1 MANSKRNFI
10 AGRMNKSVDERLV
23 PNGEYVD
30 AMNVRLGSTE
40 DSEIGSVENS
50 KGNSLLTNIILGNFS
65 GTDYNLSANAT
76 CIGAFEDGARETIY
90 WFIHD
95 KNANAT
101 ATDKADLILSYNTQ
115 TESTTYH
122 IVSFKNAND
131 VLNTTLNFN
140 EKYLINNVN
149 KVDDFLFFTD
159 NYNPPRKI
167 NVTRNYPS
175 PTTITGVD
183 NFNYND
189 ILVIVKPPTES
200 PAVQNSTTDISETYM
215 QERFICF
222 AYRYKYSDNEYSAT
236 SQFTTPSFTPSAF
249 NISTATNLNNG
260 MINSTNA
267 AIVTFNSGG
276 SEVKDIEILF
286 KEADSNIIKVI
297 EKLNKN
303 EQNYVDN
310 TNYTYSFTDSKIST
324 ILSEGEIL
332 RLYDNVPLLA
342 NSQTLM
348 GNRLMY
354 GNYVEGYNISNNL
367 SKNYLLQY
375 FTSQVSTELQ
385 TTLFQ
390 PTASTASYNIDGPV
404 TSNGQFTLDLGTI
417 QNKLKAGS
425 SLNFSFNVVHSKFS
439 GIPTAPTDTTGS
451 FSISFTYILPQAFN
465 TISALVSSTDFQ
477 DRIGTSSN
485 IKPVFGASN
494 TSCDGTTFTDTFNCA
509 LPATLGTYTK
519 FGGGITSQGQPIRA
533 IVNPLSTSII
543 LQVPA
548 MGYSTSP
555 SAPSTS
561 NTNYEYYNLSN
572 IIVTFQE
579 VGSPSSLH
587 SNRGYQVGMVYMDEF
602 NRATSALTSSNN
614 TEYIPCSASDTQNK
628 LQVTIPS
635 TQRAPS
641 FAKRYKFVIKPD
653 GEDYETIFSRIYYN
667 DPVNNYTY
675 FLLEGENI
683 AKVEEGDRYIVKRD
697 SIGPMGRCAEATVLE
712 KKSQSADFLKD
723 ASGTAIKSPAGVYMK
738 MLANDFSTVVGDDA
752 IVLPGQ
758 QSSIQNNN
766 GNRVYLEYNNFQKS
780 IDGSGNHTAYTIT
793 AGTRITIDFHLF
805 RNKRASC
812 DYRSYKLKR
821 EFISTNDYTDI
832 IEWWNG
838 DNIADIIDSGTKDP
852 SSITNT
858 YETDTA
864 VNLTDIT
871 AFKNLGTGTTN
882 YFYQWYRDSVTSEI
896 RFLIS
901 GSTACTGVIAGGS
914 ANIKALFEIFRS
926 ENLVVFETEPTEAL
940 PDVWYEGAQ
949 SYPIST
955 DGNLFHL
962 DNGATGDQDQTSSLP
977 AIINLDFFNCFT
989 FGNGVESYKIYD
1001 SITGKSFGLGNRVTT
1016 VAEQDYKRAHR
1027 ANDITYSG
1035 IYNDETNLN
1044 RLNEFNLGLL
1054 NFKPLEESFGP
1065 INKLFARE
1073 TDILVLQE
1081 DKISYVLAGK
1091 NLLSD
1096 ASGVSVLTSVPEVLG
1111 KQIARIEEYGISNN
1125 PESFVA
1131 YGPDKFF
1138 TDSKRGALIQ
1148 LKGSS
1153 GSAEQLT
1160 VISNVGMRSWF
1171 RDLFTDSFSTQKLG
1185 AYDPYMNEYV
1195 LSSNDVGLPSEDVCL
1210 PCGRTK
1216 TVDFSGDAIGATQT
1230 FCVNLPDATGSVTI
1244 NYNIPSGSTI
1254 SISRTYDGSTINIP
1268 NLTGVGTT
1276 SFGKVN
1282 VSPNTASFT
1291 ITNVAGSGASLITVQ
1306 CPDGSGLTLRTI
1318 VLTNNS
1324 DTGKF
1329 FHISHNF
1336 TSSSVLIQ
1344 SPETQIE
1351 FLDNSTGQAVFAS
1364 SYLEYVGLQG
1374 ESIFPPNGSSVV
1386 MEAHTRPPLDNYTF
1400 LNSDKFRWLRSSTNY
1415 TNTSTDLATLLPLTA
1430 TLTKTLGSPTT
1441 TSGSFTMP
1449 SNTNTYLYLVWDLR
1463 SSRGQT
1469 ICVQTGARD
1478 VFPSNTNLLSV
1489 CCSCACTATNTEY
1502 NIVNNGVTT
1511 IQVETELGGSSTFTN
1526 IGGGSEADLCSD
1538 VFPVYNPTTALGISI
1553 TAIEC
1558 GNCP

>member
-1 MANSKRNFI
+1 M
-10 AGRMNKSVDERLV
+10 
-23 PNGEYVD
+23 
-30 AMNVRLGSTE
+30 
-40 DSEIGSVENS
+40 
-50 KGNSLLTNIILGNFS
+50 
-65 GTDYNLSANAT
+65 
-76 CIGAFEDGARETIY
+76 C
-90 WFIHD
+90 
-95 KNANAT
+95 
-101 ATDKADLILSYNTQ
+101 
-115 TESTTYH
+115 
-122 IVSFKNAND
+122 
-131 VLNTTLNFN
+131 
-140 EKYLINNVN
+140 
-149 KVDDFLFFTD
+149 
-159 NYNPPRKI
+159 
-167 NVTRNYPS
+167 
-175 PTTITGVD
+175 
-183 NFNYND
+183 
-189 ILVIVKPPTES
+189 
-200 PAVQNSTTDISETYM
+200 
-215 QERFICF
+215 
-222 AYRYKYSDNEYSAT
+222 
-236 SQFTTPSFTPSAF
+236 
-249 NISTATNLNNG
+249 
-260 MINSTNA
+260 
-267 AIVTFNSGG
+267 
-276 SEVKDIEILF
+276 
-286 KEADSNIIKVI
+286 
-297 EKLNKN
+297 
-303 EQNYVDN
+303 
-310 TNYTYSFTDSKIST
+310 
-324 ILSEGEIL
+324 
-332 RLYDNVPLLA
+332 
-342 NSQTLM
+342 
-348 GNRLMY
+348 
-354 GNYVEGYNISNNL
+354 
-367 SKNYLLQY
+367 
-375 FTSQVSTELQ
+375 
-385 TTLFQ
+385 
-390 PTASTASYNIDGPV
+390 
-404 TSNGQFTLDLGTI
+404 
-417 QNKLKAGS
+417 
-425 SLNFSFNVVHSKFS
+425 
-439 GIPTAPTDTTGS
+439 
-451 FSISFTYILPQAFN
+451 
-465 TISALVSSTDFQ
+465 
-477 DRIGTSSN
+477 
-485 IKPVFGASN
+485 
-494 TSCDGTTFTDTFNCA
+494 
-509 LPATLGTYTK
+509 
-519 FGGGITSQGQPIRA
+519 
-533 IVNPLSTSII
+533 
-543 LQVPA
+543 
-548 MGYSTSP
+548 
-555 SAPSTS
+555 
-561 NTNYEYYNLSN
+561 
-572 IIVTFQE
+572 
-579 VGSPSSLH
+579 
-587 SNRGYQVGMVYMDEF
+587 
-602 NRATSALTSSNN
+602 
-614 TEYIPCSASDTQNK
+614 
-628 LQVTIPS
+628 
-635 TQRAPS
+635 
-641 FAKRYKFVIKPD
+641 
-653 GEDYETIFSRIYYN
+653 
-667 DPVNNYTY
+667 
-675 FLLEGENI
+675 
-683 AKVEEGDRYIVKRD
+683 
-697 SIGPMGRCAEATVLE
+697 
-712 KKSQSADFLKD
+712 
-723 ASGTAIKSPAGVYMK
+723 
-738 MLANDFSTVVGDDA
+738 
-752 IVLPGQ
+752 
-758 QSSIQNNN
+758 
-766 GNRVYLEYNNFQKS
+766 
-780 IDGSGNHTAYTIT
+780 TIT
-793 AGTRITIDFHLF
+793 AGTRITIDFDLF

-864 VNLTDIT
+864 VNSTDIT

-1230 FCVNLPDATGSVTI
+1230 FCVNLPDATGIVTI

-1254 SISRTYDGSTINIP
+1254 SISRTYDGITINIP

-1306 CPDGSGLTLRTI
+1306 CPDGNGLTLRTI

-1538 VFPVYNPTTALGISI
+1538 VFPIYNPTTALGISI

>member
-10 AGRMNKSVDERLV
+10 AGRMNKSVDERLI

-95 KNANAT
+95 KNATTT

-200 PAVQNSTTDISETYM
+200 PFVQNSTTDISETYM

-303 EQNYVDN
+303 ERNYVDN

-390 PTASTASYNIDGPV
+390 PTASTASYNIDGLV
-404 TSNGQFTLDLGTI
+404 TSNGQFIVDLGTV
-417 QNKLKAGS
+417 QNKLKEGS
-425 SLNFSFNVVHSKFS
+425 SLNFSFNVVHSSFS
-439 GIPTAPTDTTGS
+439 GSSAPDPTDTTGS

-509 LPATLGTYTK
+509 LPTTLGTYTK
-519 FGGGITSQGQPIRA
+519 FGGGISSQGQPIST

-555 SAPSTS
+555 SAPDSS

-697 SIGPMGRCAEATVLE
+697 SIGPMGPNPQTAPVIIMPSTPRFSTPARSTTSSPIAASRIGVAATMR
-712 KKSQSADFLKD
+712 D
-723 ASGTAIKSPAGVYMK
+723 ASRRIGLIDERSIM
-738 MLANDFSTVVGDDA
+738 
-752 IVLPGQ
+752 
-758 QSSIQNNN
+758 QS
-766 GNRVYLEYNNFQKS
+766 
-780 IDGSGNHTAYTIT
+780 H
-793 AGTRITIDFHLF
+793 
-805 RNKRASC
+805 
-812 DYRSYKLKR
+812 
-821 EFISTNDYTDI
+821 
-832 IEWWNG
+832 
-838 DNIADIIDSGTKDP
+838 
-852 SSITNT
+852 
-858 YETDTA
+858 
-864 VNLTDIT
+864 
-871 AFKNLGTGTTN
+871 
-882 YFYQWYRDSVTSEI
+882 
-896 RFLIS
+896 
-901 GSTACTGVIAGGS
+901 
-914 ANIKALFEIFRS
+914 
-926 ENLVVFETEPTEAL
+926 
-940 PDVWYEGAQ
+940 YEGR
-949 SYPIST
+949 Y
-955 DGNLFHL
+955 
-962 DNGATGDQDQTSSLP
+962 
-977 AIINLDFFNCFT
+977 
-989 FGNGVESYKIYD
+989 E
-1001 SITGKSFGLGNRVTT
+1001 
-1016 VAEQDYKRAHR
+1016 
-1027 ANDITYSG
+1027 
-1035 IYNDETNLN
+1035 
-1044 RLNEFNLGLL
+1044 
-1054 NFKPLEESFGP
+1054 
-1065 INKLFARE
+1065 
-1073 TDILVLQE
+1073 
-1081 DKISYVLAGK
+1081 
-1091 NLLSD
+1091 
-1096 ASGVSVLTSVPEVLG
+1096 
-1111 KQIARIEEYGISNN
+1111 
-1125 PESFVA
+1125 
-1131 YGPDKFF
+1131 
-1138 TDSKRGALIQ
+1138 
-1148 LKGSS
+1148 
-1153 GSAEQLT
+1153 
-1160 VISNVGMRSWF
+1160 
-1171 RDLFTDSFSTQKLG
+1171 
-1185 AYDPYMNEYV
+1185 
-1195 LSSNDVGLPSEDVCL
+1195 
-1210 PCGRTK
+1210 
-1216 TVDFSGDAIGATQT
+1216 
-1230 FCVNLPDATGSVTI
+1230 
-1244 NYNIPSGSTI
+1244 
-1254 SISRTYDGSTINIP
+1254 
-1268 NLTGVGTT
+1268 
-1276 SFGKVN
+1276 
-1282 VSPNTASFT
+1282 
-1291 ITNVAGSGASLITVQ
+1291 
-1306 CPDGSGLTLRTI
+1306 
-1318 VLTNNS
+1318 
-1324 DTGKF
+1324 
-1329 FHISHNF
+1329 
-1336 TSSSVLIQ
+1336 
-1344 SPETQIE
+1344 
-1351 FLDNSTGQAVFAS
+1351 
-1364 SYLEYVGLQG
+1364 
-1374 ESIFPPNGSSVV
+1374 
-1386 MEAHTRPPLDNYTF
+1386 
-1400 LNSDKFRWLRSSTNY
+1400 
-1415 TNTSTDLATLLPLTA
+1415 
-1430 TLTKTLGSPTT
+1430 
-1441 TSGSFTMP
+1441 
-1449 SNTNTYLYLVWDLR
+1449 
-1463 SSRGQT
+1463 
-1469 ICVQTGARD
+1469 
-1478 VFPSNTNLLSV
+1478 
-1489 CCSCACTATNTEY
+1489 
-1502 NIVNNGVTT
+1502 
-1511 IQVETELGGSSTFTN
+1511 
-1526 IGGGSEADLCSD
+1526 
-1538 VFPVYNPTTALGISI
+1538 
-1553 TAIEC
+1553 
-1558 GNCP
+1558 